1 MVPKLKR
8 HHAKPPAPVHP
19 TLLYP
24 NLGLVLPCTM
34 GQSWGRWVTQE
45 QRSDTLLFFLKI
57 TVPTTVTMK
66 LQALQL
72 GMGQLKRGGNPA
84 ELSWFQK
91 DHSRRMRRP
100 VDRAH
105 QQHPT
110 SNSEVASLSKDS
122 DWMRETC
129 TPISL

>member
-34 GQSWGRWVTQE
+34 GHSWGRWVTQE

-72 GMGQLKRGGNPA
+72 GMGQLKRGGKPRRVKLVSERPQQKNEKASGQSTPA
-84 ELSWFQK
+84 ASY
-91 DHSRRMRRP
+91 
-100 VDRAH
+100 
-105 QQHPT
+105 QQFRGCQL
-110 SNSEVASLSKDS
+110 VQ
-122 DWMRETC
+122 RQ
-129 TPISL
+129 